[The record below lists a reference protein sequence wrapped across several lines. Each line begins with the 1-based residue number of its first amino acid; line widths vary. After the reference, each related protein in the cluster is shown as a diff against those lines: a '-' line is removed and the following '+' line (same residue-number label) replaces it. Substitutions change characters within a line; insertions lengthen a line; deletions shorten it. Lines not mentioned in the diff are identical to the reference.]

1 MTGMIVDLRALVH
14 PSSVDD
20 APPSSTETG
29 PAAAT
34 RRLDAG
40 PRLVIEVRHLK
51 LVQAIAREGSVTRAA
66 QWLNLT
72 QSALSHQLLNL
83 ERDLGANLFDRVGK
97 RMAPTAAGARLVT
110 TAETVLATLAEAEL
124 GVRRF
129 AEARQPLRVAA
140 GCFSYYTWLSAAL
153 ARFAAD
159 RPQIDVQIGLQGTRR
174 EVQALL
180 ADEVDLAITS
190 QPPADERLERR
201 LLFELELVALVG
213 EGHRQ
218 LAPDARGVR
227 WRELRGETI
236 LTHELVD
243 ADLDRLRAALG
254 RETKI
259 WPVQLNDAIFE
270 LARSGQ
276 GVGVVAGWPHLLQAQ
291 AGVRRV
297 SLTPLQRRPFWAVWR
312 RGNPR
317 GLPMAELASHLTHD
331 IDEPAAAMVHI

>member
-1 MTGMIVDLRALVH
+1 MA
-14 PSSVDD
+14 
-20 APPSSTETG
+20 AE
-29 PAAAT
+29 PAGLT
-34 RRLDAG
+34 PRPGSDR
-40 PRLVIEVRHLK
+40 RLVIEVRHLK

-66 QWLNLT
+66 RWLNLT

-83 ERDLGANLFDRVGK
+83 ERDLGAQLFDRVGK
-97 RMAPTAAGARLVT
+97 RMAATAAGAKLVA

-153 ARFAAD
+153 ARFAAE
-159 RPQIDVQIGLQGTRR
+159 RPLIDVQVGLQGTRR

-190 QPPADERLERR
+190 QPPADERLERC
-201 LLFELELVALVG
+201 LLFELEVVALIG
-213 EGHRQ
+213 EGHR
-218 LAPDARGVR
+218 LITAGATDGRGVR
-227 WRELRGETI
+227 WSELRGETI
-236 LTHELVD
+236 LTHELAD
-243 ADLDRLRAALG
+243 ADLVRLRTALG

-270 LARSGQ
+270 LARAGQ
-276 GVGVVAGWPHLLQAQ
+276 GVGVVTGWPHLLQPQPGLRCMSLAPAQ
-291 AGVRRV
+291 HR
-297 SLTPLQRRPFWAVWR
+297 TFWAVWR

-317 GLPMAELASHLTHD
+317 ALPMHELASHLTRD
-331 IDEPAAAMVHI
+331 IGAPVAAVVHI